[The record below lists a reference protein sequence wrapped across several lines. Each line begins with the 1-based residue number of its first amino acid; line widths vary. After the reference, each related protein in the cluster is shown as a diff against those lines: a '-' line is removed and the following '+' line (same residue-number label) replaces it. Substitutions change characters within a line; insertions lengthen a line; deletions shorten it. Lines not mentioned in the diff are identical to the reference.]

1 MAQQPEVDSAPQEV
15 DSAPQADA
23 KPKKKPN
30 PLILVIIL
38 AVVGVVIWRVF
49 FAGPSVPPGI
59 VALSGRIEGDDSAVA
74 PKTTG
79 RVLEVRVREGDQV
92 NAGDVIAVL
101 DDQQIKD
108 RQDQAQA
115 ALTAAQARTAAA
127 TAEVAVLEQQLK
139 QAQLTAVQS
148 NDDAQGRVGQAEAS
162 LTAAEADLTQQEA
175 SLKLA
180 LFDKDAYTRLVQTGA
195 VSERQG
201 KVSVSTAD
209 QQEAA
214 VTAARRR
221 VEAARGALT
230 TAKANLANPE
240 IRASQVAGVRHQL
253 IQQQAEIA
261 TSAASAEQ
269 ARFQLA
275 EADANRQDLIV
286 RAPFAGTIVT
296 RAAEPGEVITA
307 GTAIVTL
314 LDLSKVYLRG
324 FVPEGEIGKVKVG
337 QPAHVFLDSNPKQP
351 LDAYVSRID
360 PQATFTPE
368 NTYFRDDRVKQVVG
382 VKLQLKSGFG
392 YAKPGM
398 PSDGE
403 VLVQGDEWP
412 KHKVSR

>member
-1 MAQQPEVDSAPQEV
+1 MASQPEVDSAPQEV

-101 DDQQIKD
+101 DEQQIKD

-115 ALTAAQARTAAA
+115 ALTAAQARTTAA

-139 QAQLTAVQS
+139 QAQLTAIQS
-148 NDDAQGRVGQAEAS
+148 NDDAQGRVRQAEAD
-162 LTAAEADLTQQEA
+162 LTATEADLTQQEA

-261 TSAASAEQ
+261 NSAASAEQ

-314 LDLSKVYLRG
+314 LDLNKVYLRG

-337 QPAHVFLDSNPKQP
+337 QTAHVYLDSNPKAP

-382 VKLQLKSGFG
+382 LKLQLKSGFG

-403 VLVQGDEWP
+403 ILVQGDAWP
-412 KHKVSR
+412 KRKVSR

>member
-15 DSAPQADA
+15 DSDADA

-101 DDQQIKD
+101 DEQQIKD

-115 ALTAAQARTAAA
+115 ALTAAQARTTAA

-139 QAQLTAVQS
+139 QAQLTAIQS
-148 NDDAQGRVGQAEAS
+148 NDDAQGRVRQAEAD

-214 VTAARRR
+214 VTAATRR

-230 TAKANLANPE
+230 TAQANLANPE

-261 TSAASAEQ
+261 NSAASSEQ

-314 LDLSKVYLRG
+314 LDLTKVYLRG

-382 VKLQLKSGFG
+382 LKLQLKSGFG
-392 YAKPGM
+392 FAKPGM
-398 PSDGE
+398 PADGE
-403 VLVQGDEWP
+403 VLVSGDTWP
-412 KHKVSR
+412 KVRRG